1 MIQSLMLR
9 ASATAVGRVEVSLVR
24 LAGRAGWRARAA
36 RCSFFVGCDDC
47 VGCAIIFPPSCLF
60 ALHMVHAG
68 SRWFTLVHA
77 GSRWFTLVHAGSRWF
92 TLVHAGSRWFTLWRR
107 LSPAFRARH
116 SPPCAPYARGAV
128 RRPPPAWSAGSLR
141 IPPTHLIRPRSR
153 TPRHAP

>member
-92 TLVHAGSRWFTLWRR
+92 TLVHAGSRWFTLVHAGSR
-107 LSPAFRARH
+107 F
-116 SPPCAPYARGAV
+116 GAV
-128 RRPPPAWSAGSLR
+128 CLR
-141 IPPTHLIRPRSR
+141 LFAQEIARLAHRMQEARFAARLQLG
-153 TPRHAP
+153 AQVA